1 MHKDLHQGHRILV
14 IDDSEV
20 MLARIKRALVADGHT
35 VTTTAQTVGSAR
47 HLAACDLVII
57 DYHMP
62 GIDGMAV
69 QEQLRGA
76 AAHLEKPP
84 LFYLYTS
91 DPSVVAH
98 AKGFDGCFT
107 NKGDEALLVQQVRAV
122 FRLSQI
128 RAMTNRPRSSPPGP
142 PAAESSTHPSAMPPP
157 PESRPKGSVPPPSM
171 AGWTRT
177 SSPPG
182 PGWPESSTR
191 PSSPPVPPD
200 SRSNVSVPPSIVP
213 TFKRHKA

>member
-1 MHKDLHQGHRILV
+1 MPKSVQQGHRILV

-20 MLARIKRALVADGHT
+20 MLARIKKALVADGHT
-35 VTTTAQTVGSAR
+35 VTTTSQTVGNAR

-62 GIDGMAV
+62 GIDGFAV
-69 QEQLRGA
+69 QQQLRGA
-76 AAHLEKPP
+76 AAQLDKQP

-91 DPSVVAH
+91 DPSVVAQ

-128 RAMTNRPRSSPPGP
+128 RAMANKGRLSSPPG
-142 PAAESSTHPSAMPPP
+142 STA
-157 PESRPKGSVPPPSM
+157 PESM
-171 AGWTRT
+171 
-177 SSPPG
+177 
-182 PGWPESSTR
+182 TR
-191 PSSPPVPPD
+191 PSAPPAGAE
-200 SRSNVSVPPSIVP
+200 SRSKVSVPPSIAP
-213 TFKRHKA
+213 SFGRRKA

>member
-1 MHKDLHQGHRILV
+1 MHKAPTQGHHILV

-35 VTTTAQTVGSAR
+35 VITTTQTVGNAR
-47 HLAACDLVII
+47 YLGSVDLVII

-62 GIDGMAV
+62 GIDGRAV

-76 AAHLEKPP
+76 AAQLERQP

-91 DPSVVAH
+91 DPKVTAL

-107 NKGDEALLVQQVRAV
+107 NKGDDNFLIQQVRAV

-128 RAMTNRPRSSPPGP
+128 RAMSAKPRKASAPPGGP
-142 PAAESSTHPSAMPPP
+142 ESAPSERLRPSESLRASESLRPSASVKPSP
-157 PESRPKGSVPPPSM
+157 PESRSKLSVPPPL
-171 AGWTRT
+171 GENT
-177 SSPPG
+177 S
-182 PGWPESSTR
+182 R
-191 PSSPPVPPD
+191 
-200 SRSNVSVPPSIVP
+200 R
-213 TFKRHKA
+213 KA